1 MKKLNRGE
9 HTKAKNET
17 RNIHDEFITAPKDK
31 SILSN
36 L

>member
-9 HTKAKNET
+9 HTKAKKET
-17 RNIHDEFITAPKDK
+17 RNIHDAYIPAPKDK
-31 SILSN
+31 SLLSR